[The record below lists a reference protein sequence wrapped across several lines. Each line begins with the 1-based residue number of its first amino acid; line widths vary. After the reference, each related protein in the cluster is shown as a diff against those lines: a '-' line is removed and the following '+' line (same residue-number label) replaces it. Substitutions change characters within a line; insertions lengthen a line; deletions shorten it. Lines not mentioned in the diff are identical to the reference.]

1 MIVCEKCKGN
11 GKRLG
16 IGQILID
23 CKACEGS
30 GQIEKIVAV
39 DNDNEKFTGTIII
52 DDPNSPAIK
61 AKTKIPDDFDVNEI
75 IEQAKAK
82 YSKSQTKRIA
92 EQKKQRGRKRK
103 TAEKSVFFV

>member
-16 IGQILID
+16 LGQILID

-30 GQIEKIVAV
+30 GQIEKIVVV
-39 DNDNEKFTGTIII
+39 DNDNEKFSGAIII
-52 DDPNSPAIK
+52 DDSNSPAVK

-75 IEQAKAK
+75 IEKASAK
-82 YSKSQTKRIA
+82 YSKPKIKRVT
-92 EQKKQRGRKRK
+92 EQKKKRTGRKK
-103 TAEKSVFFV
+103 TAESSVFFV